1 MSRTALTLIV
11 TLTLG
16 MLLVTVDADAQRGAR
31 IPKIGVL
38 QVGTLAGGAPLFEAF
53 KEGMR
58 ELGYVEGQN
67 VAYEHR
73 FGENRTERLHE
84 AAAEL
89 VRLKMDVIV
98 TSTDQGIAAVKQQT
112 RTIPIV
118 MANSTDPIGTGFV
131 ASLARPAGNITG
143 NSAMSPELSGKRLE
157 LLREVVPGLSRVAIL
172 WNPEIRGAVL
182 DYHETE
188 RVAQSLR
195 LQLQSVEVSRSD
207 ELDRALSAVTTG
219 RAEALIVPAVNPVAF
234 ADRDKIAR
242 FAQRARLP
250 SIFGTRDYVDAGGF
264 MAYGPS
270 VADQYRRAAT
280 YVDKILKGAKPGDLP
295 VQQPTKFELA
305 INLKTAKILGLTI
318 SQSLVQRAD
327 HVIQ

>member
-1 MSRTALTLIV
+1 MSRAALWLTV

-16 MLLVTVDADAQRGAR
+16 LLAVAVDADAQRGAQS
-31 IPKIGVL
+31 PKIGVL
-38 QVGTLAGGAPLFEAF
+38 QGGAQAASAHLFEAF
-53 KEGMR
+53 KAGMR
-58 ELGYVEGQN
+58 ELGYVEGQS
-67 VAYEHR
+67 VVYEHR

-118 MANSTDPIGTGFV
+118 MANSTDPVGTGFV
-131 ASLARPAGNITG
+131 ASLARPGGNITG
-143 NSAMSPELSGKRLE
+143 NSGMSPELSGKRLE

-182 DYHETE
+182 DYRETE
-188 RVAQSLR
+188 SVARSLHLQVQSI
-195 LQLQSVEVSRSD
+195 EVSRTD
-207 ELDRALSAVTTG
+207 ELDRALSTATTG
-219 RAEALIVPAVNPVAF
+219 RAQALIVPAVNPTAF
-234 ADRDKIAR
+234 ANRGEIAR
-242 FAQRARLP
+242 FAQRARLA
-250 SIFGTRDYVDAGGF
+250 SVFGTRDYVDAGGL

-295 VQQPTKFELA
+295 VQQPTKFELVM
-305 INLKTAKILGLTI
+305 NLKTAKILGLTI
-318 SQSLVQRAD
+318 PQSLVQRAD

>member
-1 MSRTALTLIV
+1 MSRAACTLIV
-11 TLTLG
+11 MLTLG
-16 MLLVTVDADAQRGAR
+16 VLTVAVDADAQRAQ

-38 QVGTLAGGAPLFEAF
+38 QVGTRAGGAHLFEAF

-58 ELGYVEGQN
+58 ELGYVEGQS

-84 AAAEL
+84 VATEL

-131 ASLARPAGNITG
+131 ASLARPGGNITG

-188 RVAQSLR
+188 GVARSLR
-195 LQLQSVEVSRSD
+195 LQLQSIEVSRSD

-219 RAEALIVPAVNPVAF
+219 RAEALIVPAVNPIAF
-234 ADRDKIAR
+234 VDRDKIAR

-250 SIFGTRDYVDAGGF
+250 SIFGTRDYVDAGGL

-270 VADQYRRAAT
+270 VADQYRRAAA

-295 VQQPTKFELA
+295 VQQPTKFELV

-318 SQSLVQRAD
+318 PQSLVQRAD

>member
-1 MSRTALTLIV
+1 MRRTALTLIV
-11 TLTLG
+11 TLTFGGLA
-16 MLLVTVDADAQRGAR
+16 VRVDADAQRGPQA
-31 IPKIGVL
+31 PKIGVL
-38 QVGTLAGGAPLFEAF
+38 QVGTQAAGAHLFEAF
-53 KEGMR
+53 KEAMR
-58 ELGYVEGQN
+58 ELGYVEGR
-67 VAYEHR
+67 VVYEHR

-118 MANSTDPIGTGFV
+118 MANSTDPVGTGFV
-131 ASLARPAGNITG
+131 ATLARPGANITG

-157 LLREVVPGLSRVAIL
+157 LLREIVPGLSRVAIL

-182 DYHETE
+182 DYRETE
-188 RVAQSLR
+188 GVAHSLR
-195 LQLQSVEVSRSD
+195 LQLQSIELSRSD
-207 ELDRALSAVTTG
+207 ELDRALSTVTAG
-219 RAEALIVPAVNPVAF
+219 RVEALIVPAVNPVAF
-234 ADRDKIAR
+234 ANRDEIAR

-250 SIFGTRDYVDAGGF
+250 SIFGTRDYVDAGGLI
-264 MAYGPS
+264 AYGPS
-270 VADQYRRAAT
+270 VVDQYRRAAT

-295 VQQPTKFELA
+295 VQQPTKFELV

-318 SQSLVQRAD
+318 PQSLVQRAD
-327 HVIQ
+327 HVIH